1 MSCGWESWTRWRL
14 FGRDGCADGE
24 SASAAIGLRRRP
36 RRELTLLGGLLAL
49 GAIGGPV
56 WAEEKAPPKIT
67 EKVEDVRHW
76 LERVAGVRS
85 VSPMQRDHASVRAAF
100 ADVVSDA
107 RRYTVRVLGNGA
119 QVALGTIIDSDGF
132 VLTKA
137 SELEGK
143 LACSLAD
150 GRQFPAEIVGI
161 SDEHDLAVLR
171 FDGHDLP
178 SVAWSEESAPTVGS
192 WLATVCHDRLPAAI
206 GVVSTTTRE
215 IPAPVGFL
223 GVGLDESLP
232 RIIHVYAGSAADK
245 AGLKMND
252 LVLSVGGK
260 KVETREALQ
269 SQIRRRGPG
278 QRLALIVQ
286 REGREE
292 PINVTLGEF
301 PATGS
306 GDRID
311 FQNRLGGQ
319 LSDRRAGFPAV
330 IQHDTIL
337 RPNECGG
344 PLVDLEGRTIA
355 VNIARAGR
363 VASYAVPSNVIVP
376 LLDELKS
383 GKLKPDSI
391 VGAADIQMPTSI
403 TQP

>member
-1 MSCGWESWTRWRL
+1 MSCGWESLRQWSATWRQGPGHGNWSAARWIGRRWR
-14 FGRDGCADGE
+14 AE
-24 SASAAIGLRRRP
+24 TA
-36 RRELTLLGGLLAL
+36 LLGGLVVL
-49 GAIGGPV
+49 GALHAPA
-56 WAEEKAPPKIT
+56 WAEEKSSPKIT

-85 VSPMQRDHASVRAAF
+85 VSPLQRDHASVRSAF
-100 ADVVSDA
+100 AEVVSDA
-107 RRYTVRVLGNGA
+107 RQYTVRVLGNGA
-119 QVALGTIIDSDGF
+119 QVALGTIIDADGY

-137 SELEGK
+137 SELEGT
-143 LACSLAD
+143 LTCSLAD
-150 GRQFPAEIVGI
+150 GRQFPAEVVGI
-161 SDEHDLAVLR
+161 TDEHDLAVLH
-171 FDGHDLP
+171 FDAHNLP
-178 SVAWSEESAPTVGS
+178 AVEWSDQPTPGVGS

-206 GVVSTTTRE
+206 GVVSTVQRQ

-223 GVGLDESLP
+223 GVGLDETLP
-232 RIIHVYAGSAADK
+232 RIIHVYSGSAADK
-245 AGLKMND
+245 AGLRMHD

-260 KVETREALQ
+260 KVDSREALQ
-269 SQIRRRGPG
+269 AQIRRRGPG
-278 QRLALIVQ
+278 QRMALVVQ

-292 PINVTLGEF
+292 SIQVTLGEF

-344 PLVDLEGRTIA
+344 PLVDLDGRTIA

-363 VASYAVPSNVIVP
+363 VASYAVPSTVIVP

-391 VGAADIQMPTSI
+391 AGAADIQMPTSI